1 MYRKPRHKTEE
12 KNGMAFRVIVDVIS
26 TILHNEVKNMEI
38 NEMCFDVFLL
48 YA

>member
-1 MYRKPRHKTEE
+1 MYFKINYVS
-12 KNGMAFRVIVDVIS
+12 KNGMTFRVIVDVIS

>member
-1 MYRKPRHKTEE
+1 MYAKMK
-12 KNGMAFRVIVDVIS
+12 KNSTRFRIMVDVIP
-26 TILHNEVKNMEI
+26 TILHNEVQNMKI